1 MAHLRRTVLVDT
13 FKLFDLVL
21 FFSALLLAA
30 ATMLKVETHL
40 SFSHFLSARIRVRN
54 VLLCWALAMMWHL
67 MFSLF
72 GLYKSKRLSTARSE
86 CADVLKATTVASLMV
101 AIVVLAF
108 RSRGVDWLFLLS
120 FWIYSSTVSI
130 TSRLVLRKVLAIVR
144 CNSRNLRHLLIVGT
158 NLRAIAFANQIETRP
173 ELGYRIIGFAD
184 DPWND
189 NSAFDATGY
198 KRVCTLTGFPRF
210 LASSV
215 VDEVI
220 IALPVASSYQRA
232 CRIVKLCEE
241 QGIVVRFL
249 PTLFD
254 FNRMPPLP
262 DSFEDVTL
270 ITLPNG
276 AAAGWTA
283 VVKRAVDCVLALGL
297 VILLLPVLAI
307 TALLVKL
314 TSRGPIVFVQ
324 KRVGLNK
331 RVFSMYKFRT
341 MVVDAEQ
348 KIEELV
354 ALNEVSG
361 PVFKIKNDPRIT
373 RVGKFLRRTSIDELL
388 QLFNVLK
395 GDMSLVGPRPLPI
408 RDYEGFSEDWQRRRF
423 SVPPGITCLWQIKG
437 RSSISFEQWM
447 ELDMQYIDK
456 WSLQLDFEIL
466 ARTIPAVLKGY
477 GAA

>member
-1 MAHLRRTVLVDT
+1 MALVRRTVLIDS

-21 FFSALLLAA
+21 FLSAFFVSA
-30 ATMLKVETHL
+30 ATMLRINANLPFAE
-40 SFSHFLSARIRVRN
+40 FLSARIRIRN
-54 VLLCWALAMMWHL
+54 FVLVCALAMMWHL
-67 MFSLF
+67 LFALF
-72 GLYKSKRLSTARSE
+72 GLYKSRRLSTTQSV
-86 CADVLKATTVASLMV
+86 CVDLLKATSVATLGL
-101 AIVVLAF
+101 AGVVLAF
-108 RSRGVDWLFLLS
+108 RVRGIDWVFLTS
-120 FWIYSSTVSI
+120 FWVYSSTAAI
-130 TSRLVLRKVLAIVR
+130 ASRLMLRKVLAIVR
-144 CNSRNLRHLLIVGT
+144 CRSRNLRHLLIVGT
-158 NLRAIAFANQIETRP
+158 NPRAIAFAKHIDARP

-184 DPWND
+184 DSWSGSCD
-189 NSAFDATGY
+189 VDITGH
-198 KRVCTLTGFPRF
+198 KRVCGLIGFAKF

-220 IALPVASSYQRA
+220 IALPVASSYERA
-232 CRIVKLCEE
+232 RRVARICEE
-241 QGIVVRFL
+241 QGVVVRFL

-254 FNRMPPLP
+254 FTRMRLLP
-262 DSFEDVTL
+262 DTLEEVEL
-270 ITLPNG
+270 ITYSNG
-276 AAAGWTA
+276 APDGLPAIIKR
-283 VVKRAVDCVLALGL
+283 VVDFVFALGL
-297 VILLLPVLAI
+297 IILVAPVLLAAAI
-307 TALLVKL
+307 MVKL
-314 TSRGPIVFVQ
+314 TSPGPVVFVQ

-341 MVVDAEQ
+341 MVADAEQ
-348 KIEELV
+348 KIGEIA

-373 RVGKFLRRTSIDELL
+373 KVGKFLRRNSIDEFP

-423 SVPPGITCLWQIKG
+423 SVRPGITCLWQIKG
-437 RSSISFEQWM
+437 RSSVSFEQWM

-466 ARTIPAVLKGY
+466 ARTIPAVLKGS